1 MLENYILMI
10 LGSQICNKKQAIMKI
25 IMVGLV
31 GAEVKTKERRIKET
45 IVF

>member
-1 MLENYILMI
+1 MLENYIVMI
-10 LGSQICNKKQAIMKI
+10 LGSQIRNKKQAIMKI
-25 IMVGLV
+25 IKVGLV